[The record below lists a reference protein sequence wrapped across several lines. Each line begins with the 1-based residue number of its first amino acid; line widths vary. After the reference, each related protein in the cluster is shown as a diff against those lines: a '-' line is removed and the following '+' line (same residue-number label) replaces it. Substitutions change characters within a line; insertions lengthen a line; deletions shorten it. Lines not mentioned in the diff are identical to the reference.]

1 MSAQTDTLLVELD
14 VREIRA
20 AHSAMSLLRNVLEP
34 ECAGIPLPD
43 GRRVSPPDS
52 AMMKL
57 ELALMTVGEEVL

>member
-34 ECAGIPLPD
+34 ECAGIHC
-43 GRRVSPPDS
+43 RT
-52 AMMKL
+52 A
-57 ELALMTVGEEVL
+57 GECRLWTQL